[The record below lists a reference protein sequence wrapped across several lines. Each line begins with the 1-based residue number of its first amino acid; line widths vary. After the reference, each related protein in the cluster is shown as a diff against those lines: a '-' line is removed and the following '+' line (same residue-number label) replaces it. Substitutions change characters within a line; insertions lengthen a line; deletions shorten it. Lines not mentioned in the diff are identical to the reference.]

1 MQERE
6 DRTLLAQKYLKE
18 LKKEDSS
25 KAAAASQSAPKG
37 SRHDS
42 QYLRAEGVRDKQVSV
57 CSMLTYA
64 HVCSR
69 MLSPSISVLR
79 DCVTSRSAC
88 ACVRRVCGCVRACSV
103 RVV

>member
-42 QYLRAEGVRDKQVSV
+42 KYLRAEGVRDKQVSV
-57 CSMLTYA
+57 CSMPTYA

-69 MLSPSISVLR
+69 MLTYAVSKYLRAEGLR
-79 DCVTSRSAC
+79 DKQVCV
-88 ACVRRVCGCVRACSV
+88 CVRASCV
-103 RVV
+103 RVRACV